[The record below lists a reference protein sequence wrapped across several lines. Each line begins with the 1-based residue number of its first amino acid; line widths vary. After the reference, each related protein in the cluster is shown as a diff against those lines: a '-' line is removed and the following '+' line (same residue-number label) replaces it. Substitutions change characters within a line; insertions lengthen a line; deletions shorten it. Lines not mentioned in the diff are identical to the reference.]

1 MLALSLMNRK
11 FNPVQKN
18 FFENLALV
26 KKQRINEMKKLYFR
40 HTLMALALTVALAS
54 ISGDWLLIAPASA
67 GEIELTDIQNA
78 KLARHR
84 ARERVMKNEK
94 QEDYIDDGTPGPSE
108 LNDGDCGTVDI
119 GNVIN
124 DKGFGG
130 PKEIDVIITGDII
143 NANNDCR

>member
-1 MLALSLMNRK
+1 MNK
-11 FNPVQKN
+11 FVKKKVKTFEN
-18 FFENLALV
+18 FFAGETLV
-26 KKQRINEMKKLYFR
+26 KKQRNIEMTKFYLKQSLK
-40 HTLMALALTVALAS
+40 TLAIAAMATVAAGGWFS
-54 ISGDWLLIAPASA
+54 VTPAHA

-94 QEDYIDDGTPGPSE
+94 QEDYIDDDTPGPSD

-119 GNVIN
+119 GNVVN
-124 DKGFGG
+124 NKGFGG

-143 NANNDCR
+143 NANNDCN